1 MILEKNGTCGFI
13 LTIINAVDLILYA
26 LINAGGRTLKLKN
39 GTTAHEGRVEVL
51 HHQIWGTVCEDLWD
65 LQDADVVC
73 KMLGYPG
80 ALNATTG
87 AYFGEGRGPVV
98 MSDVICA
105 GHEGDIDECEYSI
118 WKGDTTCK
126 NGSAGVICKGTCM
139 HC

>member
-1 MILEKNGTCGFI
+1 MLELRNGT
-13 LTIINAVDLILYA
+13 AD
-26 LINAGGRTLKLKN
+26 
-39 GTTAHEGRVEVL
+39 HEGRVEVL
-51 HHQIWGTVCEDLWD
+51 YHQIWGTVCEDLWD

-80 ALNATTG
+80 ALKATTG

-98 MSDVICA
+98 MSDVRCA

-126 NGSAGVICKGTCM
+126 NGSAGVICRGTCM